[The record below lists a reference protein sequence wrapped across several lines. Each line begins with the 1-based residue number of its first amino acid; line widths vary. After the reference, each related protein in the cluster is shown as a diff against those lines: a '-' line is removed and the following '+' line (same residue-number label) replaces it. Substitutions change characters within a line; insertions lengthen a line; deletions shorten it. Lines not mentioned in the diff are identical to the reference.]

1 MKLNKCTVKFTRVFM
16 LFAIFAFFVANC
28 VLLSACSEQHEEQT
42 KYDVAI
48 RVACSDGSTYTF
60 PVGEDEKHV
69 TIPYDGIERTYWVDS
84 YNLPDHPRWSDKWF
98 SPSGEGA
105 NVFDTSLGYVD
116 QMYYEDPPENVC
128 EVGEYFYCV
137 HADATSDIWNFRTI
151 YLYIIVE

>member
-1 MKLNKCTVKFTRVFM
+1 MERKKCIGQLKR
-16 LFAIFAFFVANC
+16 IFILFVALFLC
-28 VLLSACSEQHEEQT
+28 VMLCAAFTACGEQTEGET

-48 RVACSDGSTYTF
+48 CVACSDGSTYTF

-105 NVFDTSLGYVD
+105 NVFESSLGYVD

-151 YLYIIVE
+151 YLYIIVV

>member
-1 MKLNKCTVKFTRVFM
+1 MTKIRKFLLVILATIAT
-16 LFAIFAFFVANC
+16 LCLCFAFA
-28 VLLSACSEQHEEQT
+28 ACGGQQNEQNGQT

-48 RVACSDGSTYTF
+48 RVACSDGEVYEF
-60 PVGEDEKHV
+60 PVGEDEKHI
-69 TIPYDGIERTYWVDS
+69 TIPYDGVERTYWVKE
-84 YNLPDHPRWSDKWF
+84 YNLPDHPRYSDDWF

-105 NVFDTSLGYVD
+105 NVFESSLGYVD

-151 YLYIIVE
+151 YLYIIVV